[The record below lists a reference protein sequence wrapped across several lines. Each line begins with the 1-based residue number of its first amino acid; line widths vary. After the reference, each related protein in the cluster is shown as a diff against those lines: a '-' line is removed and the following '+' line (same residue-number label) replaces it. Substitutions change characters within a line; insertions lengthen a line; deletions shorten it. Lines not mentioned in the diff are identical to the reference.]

1 MYDQKYCIATFFE
14 GWGAGDTIW
23 QTDQV
28 TEYQYHSF
36 IIPDLFAQT
45 SNQGVSLN
53 VFFSLTLTSVSP
65 AGVIT
70 HIIYLRFP
78 SSCPFALSL
87 PIQTYFL
94 FLLNFTSKLLKHH
107 LLLFSPCPI
116 LSQHKCIT
124 FNNRIF
130 LMSLPWLKQ
139 PHISFSNIEKWYG
152 HMNHSSHESCV
163 WKKE

>member
-1 MYDQKYCIATFFE
+1 MCCYFFFLGGGGE
-14 GWGAGDTIW
+14 AGDTICH
-23 QTDQV
+23 TDQV

-36 IIPDLFAQT
+36 ISHPDLFAQT

-65 AGVIT
+65 AGVT
-70 HIIYLRFP
+70 AHIIYLGFL

-87 PIQTYFL
+87 AVQTYFL
-94 FLLNFTSKLLKHH
+94 FLLILTSKLLKHH
-107 LLLFSPCPI
+107 VLLFSPCPI
-116 LSQHKCIT
+116 LSPHMWFT
-124 FNNRIF
+124 YNRIF

-139 PHISFSNIEKWYG
+139 LHMNFSNIEIRYG

-163 WKKE
+163 